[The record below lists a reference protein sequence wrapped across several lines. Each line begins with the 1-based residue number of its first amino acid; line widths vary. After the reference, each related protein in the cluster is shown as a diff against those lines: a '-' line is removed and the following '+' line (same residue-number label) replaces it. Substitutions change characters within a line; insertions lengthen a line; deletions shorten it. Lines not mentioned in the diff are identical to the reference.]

1 MSLETTVLKLF
12 LPNTPFLAPLKFQKT
27 IGFLMCSGR
36 SKGSTGKKKVNR
48 FFSSKCLELK
58 GPTFNNRYE
67 IEEKG
72 SNIKAK
78 EKNSNLGKK
87 D

>member
-1 MSLETTVLKLF
+1 MSLETTVLNPF
-12 LPNTPFLAPLKFQKT
+12 LPNTLFLAPLKFQKT
-27 IGFLMCSGR
+27 IGFLMCSGKP
-36 SKGSTGKKKVNR
+36 KGSTGKKRV
-48 FFSSKCLELK
+48 FISKCLELK
-58 GPTFNNRYE
+58 GPTFNNGYE

-78 EKNSNLGKK
+78 EKNSNFGKK